1 MAKEHCKVQLH
12 RSVAEETH
20 DGFSLLPDR
29 CFFYEP
35 FDRFGA
41 DTFLGLL
48 LTLMHDA
55 LSVLGILLEILL
67 DRRLL
72 VNAEQW
78 STSCTGLVI

>member
-1 MAKEHCKVQLH
+1 
-12 RSVAEETH
+12 
-20 DGFSLLPDR
+20 
-29 CFFYEP
+29 
-35 FDRFGA
+35 
-41 DTFLGLL
+41 
-48 LTLMHDA
+48 MHDA